1 MDMTLSNGFCE
12 FSQDELESISA
23 GGFIAGI
30 GATAL
35 GILGVVAGP
44 PSWITGTV
52 AVGAY
57 YLCTGSVAVAGFVSI
72 FE

>member
-1 MDMTLSNGFCE
+1 MEMILTNEFCE
-12 FSQDELESISA
+12 FSQNELENINA
-23 GGFIAGI
+23 GGWIAGI

-35 GILGVVAGP
+35 GVLGVVAGP

-57 YLCTGSVAVAGFVSI
+57 YACTGSVAISGFISI